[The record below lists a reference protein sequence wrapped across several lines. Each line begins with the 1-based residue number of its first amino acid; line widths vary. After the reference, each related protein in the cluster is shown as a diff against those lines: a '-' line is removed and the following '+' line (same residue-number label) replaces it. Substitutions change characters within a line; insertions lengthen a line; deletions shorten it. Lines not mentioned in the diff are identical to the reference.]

1 MISVYKDEILDL
13 MYPNKGIVNKKHNQF
28 IEIKE
33 QRIYKAEEV
42 KMLRKY
48 LHLSQSLFAS
58 LLGVN
63 INTVISWE
71 NGRNTPSQLASRM
84 MEILSKY
91 PDCVLEA
98 GIVKFKG

>member
-1 MISVYKDEILDL
+1 MISIYKDEMLDL
-13 MYPNKGIVNKKHNQF
+13 LYPGKGIVSKKHNQY

-33 QRIYKAEEV
+33 QRIWKAVEI
-42 KMLRKY
+42 KKLRKY
-48 LHLSQSLFAS
+48 LHLSQALFAA

-71 NGRNTPSQLASRM
+71 NGRNAPSQIASRM
-84 MEILSKY
+84 MEILNKY